1 MWKCKKCGGEVGK
14 RFNVIAKIDIH
25 KEPIGR
31 NDNLSEYDFLDY
43 KCSCCGC
50 ISDDN
55 IEEIADWEED

>member
-1 MWKCKKCGGEVGK
+1 MK
-14 RFNVIAKIDIH
+14 ITKIDIH
-25 KEPIGR
+25 KETIGS

-43 KCSCCGC
+43 QCSCCGC